1 MHEVNNPLEALT
13 NLVYLTKNLA
23 DEPQSVRENMALAE
37 KQLSY
42 LSSVARKTLSF
53 YRDQAEA
60 RDFDMVDIAESALK
74 IHAER
79 ARKQNVAVQ
88 MTTDGPAYAPVFAS
102 EILQILSNFIINSFD
117 ALPNEGGVLRVRVRK
132 AGDFVI
138 ITVADNG
145 KGIEENI
152 YKSMFSAHNT
162 SKSTGTGLGLWL
174 SRGIAE
180 KHGGVIRC
188 RSTVVSAKHGTTF
201 RLILPASKVVG
212 SGLKLV
218 KG

>member
-13 NLVYLTKNLA
+13 NLVYLTKSLA

-60 RDFDMVDIAESALK
+60 RDFDLVDIAESALR
-74 IHAER
+74 IHSER
-79 ARKQNVAVQ
+79 ARKQNVTVQ

-132 AGDFVI
+132 ASDRVI

-145 KGIEENI
+145 KGIEEKI
-152 YKSMFSAHNT
+152 YKSIFSAHNT

-174 SRGIAE
+174 SHGIAE
-180 KHGGVIRC
+180 KHGGAIRC
-188 RSTVVSAKHGTTF
+188 RSSVLSRKHGTTL
-201 RLILPASKVVG
+201 RLTLPASKVA
-212 SGLKLV
+212 
-218 KG
+218 